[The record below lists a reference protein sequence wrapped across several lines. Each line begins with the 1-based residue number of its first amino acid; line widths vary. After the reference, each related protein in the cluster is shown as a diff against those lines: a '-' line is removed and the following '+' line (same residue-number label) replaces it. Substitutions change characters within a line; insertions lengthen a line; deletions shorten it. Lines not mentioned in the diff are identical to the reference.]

1 MTSALKEPGRSPMTG
16 GWARALL
23 AYAAVTLLVVA
34 LGTWAFFLVYGAA
47 AERRAV
53 LVSAAVAVVVQL
65 PAFALAR
72 RTAGVNVFAGWGAG
86 ALLRFVTLG
95 LYAFLVVG
103 PMALPSG
110 AALLSLATFFFVSTL
125 VEPLLLTL

>member
-1 MTSALKEPGRSPMTG
+1 MTSALEEPTRRATG

-23 AYAAVTLLVVA
+23 AYAAVTLLLVA
-34 LGTWAFFLVYGAA
+34 LGVWAFGLVYGGA

-53 LVSAAVAVVVQL
+53 LLSAAVAFVVQL
-65 PAFALAR
+65 PAFAIAR
-72 RTAGVNVFAGWGAG
+72 RTAGVNVFAGWGMG

-95 LYAFLVVG
+95 IYAFLVVG

>member
-1 MTSALKEPGRSPMTG
+1 MTSALKEPTRGPMG
-16 GWARALL
+16 GWARAML
-23 AYAAVTLLVVA
+23 AYAAVTLLLVA
-34 LGTWAFFLVYGAA
+34 LGVWAFALVYGGA

-53 LVSAAVAVVVQL
+53 YVSAAVAFVVQL
-65 PAFALAR
+65 PAFAIAR
-72 RTAGVNVFAGWGAG
+72 RTAGVNIFAGWGAG

-95 LYAFLVVG
+95 IYAFLVVE